1 MKFRKGDKIQRIG
14 KPEEVYEVLCNSYK
28 GMDGREYVVFRGNFS
43 EGAEPDTDP
52 VDNYELVPKN
62 QLNTVIAREY
72 GCGSCD
78 RNLFLQEAAPGW
90 CPFCGRYDKLFYIGQ
105 VKIEITEESYL

>member
-14 KPEEVYEVLCNSYK
+14 DPTKVYQVSHNSYK
-28 GMDGREYVVFRGNFS
+28 GISGNEYVMFWNNFC
-43 EGAEPDTDP
+43 EDAEHATDS

-78 RNLFLQEAAPGW
+78 QNFFLEEAAPGW

-105 VKIEITEESYL
+105 VKIEITKES

>member
-14 KPEEVYEVLCNSYK
+14 KPEEVYEVSYNSYK
-28 GMDGREYVVFRGNFS
+28 GMDGREYVMFRDHRL
-43 EGAEPDTDP
+43 EMDEYDTDP
-52 VDNYELVPKN
+52 VDNYELVSKN
-62 QLNTVIAREY
+62 QLNTVTAREY

-78 RNLFLQEAAPGW
+78 RNFFLQEAGPGW

-105 VKIEITEESYL
+105 VKIEITEES